1 LDSKALKFMLF
12 NPIAKY
18 KHNGR
23 LKLIVLLNKV
33 ILLQEKNASAWSLVM
48 LFSHNQKQEIQE
60 KD

>member
-1 LDSKALKFMLF
+1 MLF